1 MNIELKSSMEIKR
14 KFKELVRYR
23 EGPAYDQTEFLE
35 ILHKVLMAQTKEYLE
50 DTRGEGNR
58 VKFA

>member
-1 MNIELKSSMEIKR
+1 MEIKR